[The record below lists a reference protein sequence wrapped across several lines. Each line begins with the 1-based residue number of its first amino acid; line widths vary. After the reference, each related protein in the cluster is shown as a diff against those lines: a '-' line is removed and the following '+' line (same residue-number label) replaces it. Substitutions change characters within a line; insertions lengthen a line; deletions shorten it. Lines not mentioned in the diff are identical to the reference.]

1 MVTEAA
7 SIHSPAVAALTAGLL
22 ARERKSLARAITLVE
37 SSAPE
42 HRQDARQLLRALVP
56 HSGGSLRIGITG
68 VPGAGK
74 STLIEALGM
83 LLVSKGLR
91 VAVLAIDPSSTRSG
105 GSILGDKTRMS
116 ALARSPLAF
125 IRPSPA
131 AGTPGGVARKTRESI
146 LLCEAA
152 GHDVVLLE
160 TVGTGQSEV
169 TARTMVDF
177 FLLLL
182 ITGAGD
188 GLQGIKK
195 GVIELADA
203 IAVNKADGNNLV
215 AARAARAETR
225 RALRFL
231 APVSAGWR
239 QEVVT
244 CSALEGTGIKELWAL
259 IKDFQ
264 TSETASGA
272 WQARRREQ
280 QREWLHSLLEEGV
293 RDSFFNLPQVQACL
307 PRLERNVMAGEM
319 DVTEAAQHLLAWLK
333 TDADHAGEAQ

>member
-1 MVTEAA
+1 MAAKAA
-7 SIHSPAVAALTAGLL
+7 SFHSPAAAALVDGLL
-22 ARERKSLARAITLVE
+22 AGKRKSLARAITLVE
-37 SSAPE
+37 SSAAD
-42 HRQDARQLLRALVP
+42 HRQEARQLLRALLP
-56 HSGGSLRIGITG
+56 HSGGALRIGITG

-83 LLVSKGLR
+83 LLVGKGLR

-125 IRPSPA
+125 IRPSPS

-195 GVIELADA
+195 GVMELADA
-203 IAVNKADGNNLV
+203 IAINKADGNNLV
-215 AARAARAETR
+215 AARAARAETS

-231 APVSAGWR
+231 APVDGGWR

-244 CSALEGTGIKELWAL
+244 CSPLEGTGIKELWAL
-259 IKDFQ
+259 IKDFR

-280 QREWLHSLLEEGV
+280 RREWLHTLLEEGA
-293 RDSFFNLPQVQACL
+293 RDSFFNLPQIQASL
-307 PRLERNVMAGEM
+307 PRLEQDVMAGEM
-319 DVTEAAQHLLAWLK
+319 DVTEAAQHLLALLK
-333 TDADHAGEAQ
+333 TGANPAGEAR

>member
-1 MVTEAA
+1 MVAKAA
-7 SIHSPAVAALTAGLL
+7 SVHSPTLAALVDGLL
-22 ARERKSLARAITLVE
+22 AGERKSLARGITLVE
-37 SSAPE
+37 SSAPD
-42 HRQDARQLLRALVP
+42 HRQEARQLLRALLP

-83 LLVSKGLR
+83 LLVGKGLR

-195 GVIELADA
+195 GVMELADA
-203 IAVNKADGNNLV
+203 IVINKADGNNLV
-215 AARAARAETR
+215 AARAARAETS

-231 APVSAGWR
+231 APVDGGWR
-239 QEVVT
+239 QKVIT
-244 CSALEGTGIKELWAL
+244 CSALERTGIEELWAL

-272 WQARRREQ
+272 WQSRRREQ
-280 QREWLHSLLEEGV
+280 RREWLHSLLEEGV
-293 RDSFFNLPQVQACL
+293 RDSFFNLPKVQASL
-307 PRLERNVMAGEM
+307 PRLEQNVMVGEM
-319 DVTEAAQHLLAWLK
+319 DVTEAAQHLLALLK
-333 TDADHAGEAQ
+333 ADAECTRETP

>member
-1 MVTEAA
+1 MAAEAA
-7 SIHSPAVAALTAGLL
+7 SVHSPAVHALVDGLL
-22 ARERKSLARAITLVE
+22 AGERKSLARAITLVE
-37 SSAPE
+37 SSALD
-42 HRQDARQLLRALVP
+42 HRQEARQLLRALLP

-83 LLVSKGLR
+83 LLVGKGLR

-125 IRPSPA
+125 IRPSPS

-169 TARTMVDF
+169 RARTMVDF

-195 GVIELADA
+195 GVMELADA
-203 IAVNKADGNNLV
+203 IAINKADGNNLV
-215 AARAARAETR
+215 AARAARAETS

-231 APVSAGWR
+231 APVDGGWR
-239 QEVVT
+239 QKVIT
-244 CSALEGTGIKELWAL
+244 CSALEGTGIEELWAL

-264 TSETASGA
+264 TSETDSGA

-280 QREWLHSLLEEGV
+280 RREWLHTLLEEGV
-293 RDSFFNLPQVQACL
+293 RDSFFNLPEVKTGL
-307 PRLERNVMAGEM
+307 PRLEQDVMAGEV
-319 DVTEAAQHLLAWLK
+319 DVTEAAQHLLALLK
-333 TDADHAGEAQ
+333 TDAKPAREAQ

>member
-1 MVTEAA
+1 MAAEAA
-7 SIHSPAVAALTAGLL
+7 SVHSPAVAALVDGLL
-22 ARERKSLARAITLVE
+22 AKERKSLARAITLVE
-37 SSAPE
+37 SSAPD

-125 IRPSPA
+125 IRPSPS

-152 GHDVVLLE
+152 RHDVVLLE
-160 TVGTGQSEV
+160 TVGSGQSEV

-182 ITGAGD
+182 LTGAGD

-195 GVIELADA
+195 GVMELADA
-203 IAVNKADGNNLV
+203 IAINKADGNNLV
-215 AARAARAETR
+215 AARAARAETS

-231 APVSAGWR
+231 APVSNGWR
-239 QEVVT
+239 SRVVT
-244 CSALEGTGIKELWAL
+244 CSALEGTGIEKLWSL
-259 IKDFQ
+259 IQEFQ
-264 TSETASGA
+264 TSETSSGA

-280 QREWLHSLLEEGV
+280 RREWLHAMLEEGV
-293 RDSFFNLPQVQACL
+293 RDSFFNLPQVQTSL
-307 PRLERNVMAGEM
+307 PRLEQDVMAGEV

-333 TDADHAGEAQ
+333 TDADHAVEAQ

>member
-1 MVTEAA
+1 MAAEAA
-7 SIHSPAVAALTAGLL
+7 SVHSPAVAALVDGLL

-37 SSAPE
+37 SSAPD

-125 IRPSPA
+125 IRPSPS
-131 AGTPGGVARKTRESI
+131 AGMPGGVARKTRESI

-152 GHDVVLLE
+152 GHDVLLLE
-160 TVGTGQSEV
+160 TVGSGQSEV

-182 ITGAGD
+182 ITGTGD

-195 GVIELADA
+195 GVMELANA
-203 IAVNKADGNNLV
+203 IAINKADGNNLV
-215 AARAARAETR
+215 AARAARAETS

-231 APVSAGWR
+231 APVDGGWR
-239 QEVVT
+239 QKVIT
-244 CSALEGTGIKELWAL
+244 CSALERTGIEELWAL

-272 WQARRREQ
+272 WQSRRREQ
-280 QREWLHSLLEEGV
+280 RREWLHTLLEEGV
-293 RDSFFNLPQVQACL
+293 RDSFFNLPQVQLSL
-307 PRLERNVMAGEM
+307 PRLEQDVMAGEV

-333 TDADHAGEAQ
+333 TDADHAVEAQ